1 MTAPARRRATYE
13 DVLAAPSTMIA
24 EVIDGTLYTHARPAL
39 RHANASS
46 NLGGLLFGPFRS
58 GTGGPG
64 GWVIYD
70 EPELHLGDEPD
81 IVVPDLGGWRRERLT
96 ALAEDA
102 AWTSI
107 APDWI
112 CEVLSPST
120 QTIDRTVKMAV
131 YLRERV
137 GHVWFVD
144 PLARTLE
151 VYRHGGEVW
160 IRCAAFSDDAVVRA
174 EPFDAIDLPLAVLWE
189 R

>member
-1 MTAPARRRATYE
+1 MTAPVHRRATYE
-13 DVLAAPSTMIA
+13 DVLAAPPHLVA
-24 EVIDGTLYTHARPAL
+24 EVIFGTLYTHARPAL

-58 GTGGPG
+58 GIGGPG

-70 EPELHLGDEPD
+70 EPELHFGDD

-96 ALAEDA
+96 NLADDA

-120 QTIDRTVKMAV
+120 QAIDRTDKMEI

-144 PLARTLE
+144 PSARTLE
-151 VYRHGGEVW
+151 VYRHGGDLW
-160 IRCAAFSDDAVVRA
+160 SRCAAFHDQAVVRV
-174 EPFDAIDLPLAVLWE
+174 EPFDAIEFPLALLWE

>member
-1 MTAPARRRATYE
+1 MPAPIRRRASYE
-13 DVLAAPSTMIA
+13 DVLAAPSTVVA
-24 EVIDGTLYTHARPAL
+24 EVIFGVLHTQPRPSL

-46 NLGGLLFGPFRS
+46 HLGGMLFGPYRI

-70 EPELHLGDEPD
+70 EPELHLGGEPD
-81 IVVPDLGGWRRERLT
+81 ILVPDLAGWRRERL
-96 ALAEDA
+96 ADLPDDA
-102 AWTSI
+102 RWTSI

-120 QTIDRTVKMAV
+120 QAIDRAEKMEI

-137 GHVWFVD
+137 GHAWLVD
-144 PLARTLE
+144 PVARTLE
-151 VYRHGGEVW
+151 VYRLGDDVW
-160 IRCAAFSDDAVVRA
+160 QRVAVHRDDAKIRA
-174 EPFDAIDLPLAVLWE
+174 EPFDAVELSLGLLWE